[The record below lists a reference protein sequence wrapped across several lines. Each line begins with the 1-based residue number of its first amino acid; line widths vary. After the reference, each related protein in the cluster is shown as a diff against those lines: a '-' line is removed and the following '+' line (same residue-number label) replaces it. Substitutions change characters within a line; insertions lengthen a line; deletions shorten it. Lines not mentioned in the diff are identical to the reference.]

1 MMKLIIM
8 DEDQTHLQD
17 PSSLSPSSSDVCSDD
32 LSSDSDLFGDEEEE
46 EEQEEEEDSLSPSS
60 GSSHGDEPLQ
70 DMSTLLQ
77 ELPFKRGL
85 SRHYNGKSQSFT
97 SLSNVRSLEDL
108 AKPENPYNKKLK
120 SCRSYGGLFLEGCKN
135 SSHNN
140 QPPQRSSSSSR
151 LGHLKKSSSRG
162 SCSSLSSRRN
172 NGSFLGNR
180 PPTVP
185 PHRSA
190 STSNFANQTPL
201 LA

>member
-1 MMKLIIM
+1 MKLIIM
-8 DEDQTHLQD
+8 ADENQTHLQD
-17 PSSLSPSSSDVCSDD
+17 SSSLSPSSSDVCSDD
-32 LSSDSDLFGDEEEE
+32 FSSDSDLFGDEEEE
-46 EEQEEEEDSLSPSS
+46 EEQEDSLSPSS

-85 SRHYNGKSQSFT
+85 SKHYNGKSQSFT

-120 SCRSYGGLFLEGCKN
+120 SCRSYGGLFLEGCKS
-135 SSHNN
+135 SSHN
-140 QPPQRSSSSSR
+140 QPQRSSSSSR
-151 LGHLKKSSSRG
+151 LGLLKKSSSRG
-162 SCSSLSSRRN
+162 SCSSLSSRR

>member
-1 MMKLIIM
+1 MKLIIM
-8 DEDQTHLQD
+8 ADENQTHLQD
-17 PSSLSPSSSDVCSDD
+17 SSSLLSPSSSDVCSDD
-32 LSSDSDLFGDEEEE
+32 LSSDSDLFGEDEE
-46 EEQEEEEDSLSPSS
+46 EEEEDSLSPSS

-85 SRHYNGKSQSFT
+85 SKHYNGKSQSFT

-135 SSHNN
+135 SHN
-140 QPPQRSSSSSR
+140 QPQRSSSSSR
-151 LGHLKKSSSRG
+151 LGLLKKSSSRG
-162 SCSSLSSRRN
+162 SCSSLSSRR